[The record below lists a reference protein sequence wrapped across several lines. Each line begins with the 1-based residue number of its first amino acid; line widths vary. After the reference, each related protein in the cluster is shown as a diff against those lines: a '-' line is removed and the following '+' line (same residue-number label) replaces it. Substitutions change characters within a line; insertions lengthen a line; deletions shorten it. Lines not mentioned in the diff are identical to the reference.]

1 MNEIPQ
7 PAPEQE
13 RPFIPAGVPIVDGHL
28 DLAENV
34 TLFGRDLTTSV
45 AEIRAKEQ
53 RTAKGAMVSLP
64 ELERGGVAV
73 VCATVT
79 PGFRAEDVGEDFEPH
94 SAIYYTAEQAEAQ
107 ALAQIALYEQWE
119 RQGRVRLLKSAND
132 LDDHLALWQKDRK
145 PGLVLLMESAD
156 PIVHVHDLPRWWD
169 RGLRIIGLTY
179 GDTAYGAGVP
189 GSGLRTNPGGLTT
202 AGIDLLDRM
211 AEIGFTWDI
220 SHLADTGVWQGL
232 ERDFPRVCASH
243 ANARAIVHT
252 ERQLEDDVVRAVA
265 ERGGVIGLVLY
276 DGFLDPR
283 WRLEPDLRVTLGDQ
297 LRSHAEHI
305 ASLVGWQ
312 HIGIGSD
319 LDGGFGK
326 EETPEELN
334 TEADLYKVAAVL
346 PPEARLPVL
355 SSNWLDFLRAS
366 LPRSAAGT

>member
-1 MNEIPQ
+1 MTSIPE
-7 PAPEQE
+7 PAHNQE
-13 RPFIPAGVPIVDGHL
+13 HRLIPADVPIVDGHL

-119 RQGRVRLLKSAND
+119 RQGRVRLIKSAND
-132 LDDHLALWQKDRK
+132 LEDHLALWRNDRK
-145 PGLVLLMESAD
+145 PGFVLLMESAD
-156 PIVHVHDLPRWWD
+156 PIVHVRDLPRWWE

-189 GSGLRTNPGGLTT
+189 GSGIRTNPGGLTT
-202 AGIDLLDRM
+202 AGMDLLDRM

-243 ANARAIVHT
+243 ANARAIVRT

-283 WRLEPDLRVTLGDQ
+283 WTLEPDVRVTLGDQ
-297 LRSHAEHI
+297 LRQHAEHI
-305 ASLVGWQ
+305 AQLVGW
-312 HIGIGSD
+312 HHLGIGSD
-319 LDGGFGK
+319 LDGGFGRQ
-326 EETPEELN
+326 ETPEELDS
-334 TEADLYKVAAVL
+334 EADLYKVAAAL
-346 PPEARLPVL
+346 PPEARVPVL
-355 SSNWLDFLRAS
+355 SSNWLDFLRAT
-366 LPRSAAGT
+366 LPKSGSGT